1 MDASGDPVR
10 QPEAMSDGAVSVAGR
25 AYRLVLL
32 SDPIFSLRKGAVVAH
47 RLRPLV
53 FERLEGFSAPAEL
66 DDAMTADLSA
76 LDLEVLER
84 AIAMLSPLDNRP
96 RFALHVPVRLP
107 VIGSGLG
114 SRALIARLR
123 ETSEAVRTAVA
134 FCLEGLHEG
143 TPHSRI
149 AEAVSALRPYC
160 RGVIACAPRAA
171 CDIDHWSGVGVRAVS
186 LDLAEEPFRGR
197 PALISDLRR
206 FARTA
211 RHLAPAVIAES
222 VGDAETAAVA
232 AHAGFSHVCGAA
244 VSEGALEALARP
256 PALRAAG

>member
-1 MDASGDPVR
+1 MDANGDPQGR
-10 QPEAMSDGAVSVAGR
+10 PEAMSDGAVSVAGR

-53 FERLEGFSAPAEL
+53 FEHVDGFSAPAEL
-66 DDAMTADLSA
+66 DDAMIADLSA
-76 LDLEVLER
+76 LDLEVLNR
-84 AIAMLSPLDNRP
+84 AVAMLHTPDDRA

-107 VIGSGLG
+107 TIGSGSG
-114 SRALIARLR
+114 SRALIARLN
-123 ETSEAVRTAVA
+123 ETPPAVRAAIA

-143 TPHSRI
+143 TPNSRI
-149 AEAVSALRPYC
+149 GEAVAALRPYC
-160 RGVIACAPRAA
+160 RGVIACAPRAVA
-171 CDIDHWSGVGVRAVS
+171 DIDHWSGVGVRAVS
-186 LDLAEEPFRGR
+186 LDLAEEAFRGR
-197 PALISDLRR
+197 AALIHDLRR

-232 AHAGFSHVCGAA
+232 AEAGFSHVCGAA
-244 VSEGALEALARP
+244 VAEGALENLTA
-256 PALRAAG
+256 PALRAAS